1 MVGGRTMRADYGGR
15 APRSSWLLLSW
26 SSKLI
31 PVSPELS
38 QATGAHAPSNVKSP
52 QSKVLINNAPALGA
66 VHIAYQH
73 SYDKHAFCLTRAA
86 WCAPDYCLSREHAL
100 PRCGW
105 HTCFGISITTSVHV
119 RATLAPSN
127 PYVKPCSTNTASLC
141 ISGHSG
147 VLIPTVYHSSDT
159 HGACASSPQP
169 HSRGRG

>member
-1 MVGGRTMRADYGGR
+1 MFSQGRCCGNSAGKMAAWIAPSYLQSPKPAHEARMRRRAKRGLFVVGWRISRADYGVR
-15 APRSSWLLLSW
+15 APRSWWLLLTR

-52 QSKVLINNAPALGA
+52 QSKVLINSAPALGA
-66 VHIAYQH
+66 MHIAYQH

-105 HTCFGISITTSVHV
+105 HGCSGISITTSVHV
-119 RATLAPSN
+119 RPTLAPSN
-127 PYVKPCSTNTASLC
+127 
-141 ISGHSG
+141 HM
-147 VLIPTVYHSSDT
+147 
-159 HGACASSPQP
+159 
-169 HSRGRG
+169 